1 MAAVRMLNQEGM
13 AIFKEYLAAARA
25 GSVDP
30 PPQHVLWDGAYSDP
44 FFPDAEV
51 EQRTFSNAFEF
62 GRYLSEIFASCE
74 SREIS
79 RNHALWSWLAL
90 FFVDQVAPTDES
102 GHRNVL
108 EDALYVLDAS
118 FIFRRYYRHMVRAPW
133 QAVRL
138 HGENAKILLLSSGK
152 GSRTELAEQLGAYA
166 DIFGCTTV
174 IAAAYQLWFDPI
186 SQKPR
191 RGSGGKGPGS
201 PRRLAAVVRQ
211 LQLTYDLSDCPLPEF
226 LKLLPSEFNKWLDA
240 PTSESHMA
248 SGA

>member
-1 MAAVRMLNQEGM
+1 MAAVRVLNQEGLRF
-13 AIFKEYLAAARA
+13 FKEYLAAARV
-25 GSVDP
+25 GSKDP
-30 PPQHVLWDGAYSDP
+30 PPQHILWDGAYSDP
-44 FFPDAEV
+44 FTSDVEV
-51 EQRTFSNAFEF
+51 EQQTFDNAFEF
-62 GRYLSEIFASCE
+62 GEYLCQIFPASA

-90 FFVDQVAPTDES
+90 FFIDQISPANDN
-102 GHRNVL
+102 GQRKIL

-138 HGENAKILLLSSGK
+138 HGENSKILLLSSGK
-152 GSRTELAEQLGAYA
+152 GARTEVAEQLGAYA

-174 IAAAYQLWFDPI
+174 IAAAYQLWFDPV

-191 RGSGGKGPGS
+191 RGSGGKGTGS
-201 PRRLAAVVRQ
+201 PRRLTAVVRQ

-226 LKLLPSEFNKWLDA
+226 LKLLPSEFGKWLDIA
-240 PTSESHMA
+240 PIDSQK